1 MARKRKPLPRKHDQ
15 RRRHE
20 QREAEQQNNVVQDT
34 AARFTCAAETADD
47 FAYQCTHAQ
56 EELDLDLLVQRLAL
70 EIWREHPDRAP
81 ALLEALEELLAER
94 LRHRESLERLGQRL
108 QTLAD
113 DPAFHIHL
121 EPRDKYRNLVRSR
134 LFPPPPTKSPPS

>member
-1 MARKRKPLPRKHDQ
+1 MARKRKPLPTQQQK
-15 RRRHE
+15 RRRRE
-20 QREAEQQNNVVQDT
+20 QREAQQQNNVVQDT

-56 EELDLDLLVQRLAL
+56 EELDLDLLVHHLAL

-94 LRHRESLERLGQRL
+94 LRYRQMLERIGQRL

-121 EPRDKYRNLVRSR
+121 EPRETYRELVRSR
-134 LFPPPPTKSPPS
+134 LFPQPQAKSPSS

>member
-1 MARKRKPLPRKHDQ
+1 MARKRKPIPTQHDK
-15 RRRHE
+15 RR
-20 QREAEQQNNVVQDT
+20 QREQHEVAQQNNVVQDT

-47 FAYQCTHAQ
+47 FAYQCTRAQ
-56 EELDLDLLVQRLAL
+56 QELDLDLIVQRLAL

-81 ALLEALEELLAER
+81 ALLDAFEDLLAER
-94 LRHRESLERLGQRL
+94 LRHREMLERIGQRL

-121 EPRDKYRNLVRSR
+121 DSLEKYRDLVRSR
-134 LFPPPPTKSPPS
+134 LFPRPPAKSPSS